1 MFVKIEANFSA
12 RKKTSS
18 KKPSKMPY
26 RCCARH
32 IPNDRMA
39 KEKGMRQHILF
50 GDGKTFCYLEHCC
63 PNMVEE
69 EGTYCNQHMS
79 RFHPKYAHSK
89 LCQWNY
95 CFKHGSIKDPY
106 TEESKIYGS
115 PWYEKWYRVYG
126 KPNAADIKIAEEHKE
141 AVRQLALG
149 MPQIKITDYIMA
161 QTQSA
166 PSTPSASALVQAQA
180 QVQVQVQPKSP
191 KPKQKRTIKK
201 KDETESTHSSSVS
214 SNSSIC
220 RPLFVPSG
228 PIRFYECTDTPLE
241 VKEVVYVSRL

>member
-1 MFVKIEANFSA
+1 
-12 RKKTSS
+12 
-18 KKPSKMPY
+18 
-26 RCCARH
+26 
-32 IPNDRMA
+32 
-39 KEKGMRQHILF
+39 MRQHILF

-106 TEESKIYGS
+106 NEESKIYGS

-141 AVRQLALG
+141 AVQQIALG
-149 MPQIKITDYIMA
+149 MPQIKITDYIASA
-161 QTQSA
+161 QASA
-166 PSTPSASALVQAQA
+166 PTTPRTPVQT
-180 QVQVQVQPKSP
+180 
-191 KPKQKRTIKK
+191 KPRQHQRQRQQTTKK
-201 KDETESTHSSSVS
+201 KDETSSTHSSSVS
-214 SNSSIC
+214 NTSSTC
-220 RPLFVPSG
+220 LPLFVPKG
-228 PIRFYECTDTPLE
+228 PIRFYECTDAPLE
-241 VKEVVYVSRL
+241 VKEVIYVKNL

>member
-12 RKKTSS
+12 GKKTSN

-39 KEKGMRQHILF
+39 VERGMRQHILF
-50 GDGKTFCYLEHCC
+50 GDRKTFCYLEHCC

-79 RFHPKYAHSK
+79 RFHPKYTHSK

-106 TEESKIYGS
+106 NEESKIYGS

-141 AVRQLALG
+141 AVQQLALG
-149 MPQIKITDYIMA
+149 MPQIKITDYIA
-161 QTQSA
+161 SSA
-166 PSTPSASALVQAQA
+166 PSTPLASASASA

-191 KPKQKRTIKK
+191 KPKQKRIIKK
-201 KDETESTHSSSVS
+201 KDETSSTHSSSVS
-214 SNSSIC
+214 SNSSIY
-220 RPLFVPSG
+220 RPLFVPRG

-241 VKEVVYVSRL
+241 VKEVIYVSRL